1 MASQDSEDKAATTA
15 ASASVTMRFDLVELE
30 TFLVVVEL
38 GSFSLAA
45 RRLHIS
51 QPSVTSRVQRLESLL
66 KTKLLI
72 RTTRHVEP
80 TDDGKR
86 LQERAEI
93 TLRGLRELLQEFQ
106 SEAEVARLRVTV
118 ASTPMI
124 SAMMLP
130 TLIHD
135 FGVRYPDVQ
144 IHLKDLQY
152 EEVIQ
157 QVETGDVDFAVV
169 AFDNDSKKLDF
180 EPLSEEDI
188 LMIVPHSHPLAHAG
202 KVTLPQLAEVP
213 LIMLNRYSMLRDKLA
228 DTLKQHGLVM
238 HPTREVINLSTLLG
252 LVDAGLGATVLPRS
266 MAQRYAID
274 TRSTLEIEGIHLTRR
289 FGILRNRNIE
299 STPAAASFMKFL
311 QESFPSVVT
320 RSQ

>member
-1 MASQDSEDKAATTA
+1 MAAPDTEGKTATA
-15 ASASVTMRFDLVELE
+15 AAPASMTMRFDLVELE

-66 KTKLLI
+66 KTKLLV

-80 TDDGKR
+80 TNEGKR

-93 TLRGLRELLQEFQ
+93 TLRGLRDLLQEFQ
-106 SEAEVARLRVTV
+106 ADAQAARLRVTI

-130 TLIHD
+130 TMIHD
-135 FGVRYPDVQ
+135 FGVRYPDIE
-144 IHLKDLQY
+144 IHLRDLQY
-152 EEVIQ
+152 EDVIQ
-157 QVETGDVDFAVV
+157 KVESADVDFAVV
-169 AFDNDSKKLDF
+169 AFDNDSKKLHF

-188 LMIVPHSHPLAHAG
+188 LLIVPQGHPLAHAG
-202 KVTLPQLAEVP
+202 KVSLSQLAEVP
-213 LIMLNRYSMLRDKLA
+213 LVMLSRYSMLRDKLA
-228 DTLKQHGLVM
+228 SELRQRNLAM
-238 HPTREVINLSTLLG
+238 QPTREVINLSTLLG

-266 MAQRYAID
+266 MAQRYAVD
-274 TRSTLEIEGIHLTRR
+274 TRCTLEIEDIHLTRS
-289 FGILRNRNIE
+289 FGILRNRNVE
-299 STPAAASFMKFL
+299 PTPAVDSFIKFL
-311 QESFPSVVT
+311 QDNFESIVVNAP
-320 RSQ
+320 